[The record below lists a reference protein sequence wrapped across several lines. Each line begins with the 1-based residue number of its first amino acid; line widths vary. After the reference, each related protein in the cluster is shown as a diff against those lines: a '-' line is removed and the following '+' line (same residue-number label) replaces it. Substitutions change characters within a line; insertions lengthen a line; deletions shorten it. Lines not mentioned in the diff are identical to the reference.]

1 MMGPEWMK
9 RKLQTISEKDKIVCL
24 NALGALVVKGAA
36 LIVALFTMPAY
47 MRFFSDQQMLGVWL
61 TVLSVLTWIL
71 NFDLGVG
78 NGLRNRLTIALAEGN
93 LTTAKE
99 YISSAY
105 WMIGIVVTI
114 LFGVGRFL
122 IPHINWNEVFNV
134 TTEVV
139 PASALWEVVL
149 YAYVGIILQFFLR
162 LISSVIYAMQKSAI
176 NNVISL
182 ITSVL
187 QLLFALSAPSL
198 SPLEN
203 LRMFAIAYIF
213 CANVPLVVA
222 TIFVFAGEM
231 KACAPKIQLFRLDRA
246 KEVLS
251 LGGIFFICQIL
262 YMLIA
267 NTNEF
272 FISRYASPKYVVE
285 YQIYNRVFSL
295 GSTLFMLA
303 LTPVWSAVSKAIA
316 EKDFVWLRKLNRR
329 LLGLSWIATLAQFL
343 FIPFLQIFVDMW
355 LGSDSITINY
365 GYAICFAL
373 FSAAMVFQGATSTI
387 VNGMGRMKLQAI
399 CYAIGSAFKFLII
412 PNIEMNQWI
421 AVVFVNSLILIPYI
435 VIQQIETTR
444 FINRQL
450 WI

>member
-1 MMGPEWMK
+1 MGPEWIK

-187 QLLFALSAPSL
+187 QLLFALAAPSL
-198 SPLEN
+198 TPLEN
-203 LRMFAIAYIF
+203 LRMFSIAYIF
-213 CANVPLVVA
+213 CANIPLAVA

-231 KACAPKIQLFRLDRA
+231 KECAPKIQLFRLDRA

-251 LGGIFFICQIL
+251 LGGIFFVCQIL

-316 EKDFVWLRKLNRR
+316 EKDFVWLRQLNRR

-343 FIPFLQIFVDMW
+343 FIPFLQIFINMW

-373 FSAAMVFQGATSTI
+373 FGATMVFQSATSTI

-421 AVVFVNSLILIPYI
+421 SVVFVNSLILIPYI

-444 FINRQL
+444 FINKQL
-450 WI
+450 KI